1 MKLFRKQIKITKKC
15 RHVTVKKTDDR
26 TTTGT
31 LMRRPKPEVLA
42 LARSEISISLV
53 HRLSLATGAGC
64 MGFRKVCQSE
74 PSLLTSKKRKKT
86 KFATSFYVTPKTTSG
101 NSFEEAGLFLSNSG
115 TFASA
120 LQALRWVRH
129 LDHLHKPKS
138 LVVPPSH
145 FKVIFSVH
153 ANLQLVLVFFLN
165 FCAISNKFT
174 LWKYHSLMRNCKRTN
189 FTKSF
194 QSWRLEVKSSWP

>member
-53 HRLSLATGAGC
+53 HRLSLATGAGG

-86 KFATSFYVTPKTTSG
+86 KFCNKFLRHSKNDVGKLLWRSRTFLVKRHKKGPKVKLWHLCFG
-101 NSFEEAGLFLSNSG
+101 
-115 TFASA
+115 FASTS
-120 LQALRWVRH
+120 V
-129 LDHLHKPKS
+129 S
-138 LVVPPSH
+138 PPPGPSSQTEK
-145 FKVIFSVH
+145 FGKNPQVIS
-153 ANLQLVLVFFLN
+153 
-165 FCAISNKFT
+165 
-174 LWKYHSLMRNCKRTN
+174 
-189 FTKSF
+189 KSF
-194 QSWRLEVKSSWP
+194 LVSMQICN